1 MDKDWEKLGQE
12 GLAFFG
18 RMSASISHE
27 IKNALAVINENA
39 GLVEDLALLAERGAT
54 LDPER
59 LKRAAAAVQK
69 QIRRGDGIIKNMN
82 AFAHSVDE
90 PVRQVNLDETAA
102 LMVALSQRFAARLMV
117 RLETGPPSGVCVT
130 VNPFLLENCIHLCLA
145 FALESAGAQKAL
157 TVSVSGTDQGADI
170 VFSGIAEPCG
180 DFPTEMAERV
190 AGAIDARLVFDKTK
204 ETLTIALPRKPAG

>member
-27 IKNALAVINENA
+27 IKNVLAVINENA
-39 GLVEDLALLAERGAT
+39 GLVDDLALLAERGAE

-59 LKRAAAAVQK
+59 LRRAAAAVQK

-90 PVRQVNLDETAA
+90 PVRQVNLDELAG
-102 LMVALSQRFAARLMV
+102 LMVALSQRFAARKVVTLDAG
-117 RLETGPPSGVCVT
+117 EPSGASVT
-130 VNPFLLENCIHLCLA
+130 VNPFLLENLLHLCIA
-145 FALESAGAQKAL
+145 FALESAGAQKSLA
-157 TVSVSGTDQGADI
+157 VSTEKRADGAAV

-180 DFPTEMAERV
+180 EFPDEIARGV
-190 AGAIDARLVFDKTK
+190 ACAIDARLEFDKTEK
-204 ETLTIALPRKPAG
+204 KLTIALPSKPAG